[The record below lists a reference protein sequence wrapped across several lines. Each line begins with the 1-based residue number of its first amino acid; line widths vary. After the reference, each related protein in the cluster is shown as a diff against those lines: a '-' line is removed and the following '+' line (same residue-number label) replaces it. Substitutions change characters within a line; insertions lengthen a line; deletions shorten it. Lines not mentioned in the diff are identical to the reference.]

1 MENKNNKN
9 SISEFFGYLALE
21 GHGVRLG
28 LELTFCIF
36 LFNFLS
42 IIFKGIGGAEQNWE
56 IAAWFAAWISTGI
69 IDYFFFGTASRIYQA
84 TFKLQREGHTEQ
96 AENLLKSIAPDSGS
110 SIACPQAL
118 YYRRLSEIRITGEK
132 FRAAEEAIDCLKLQK
147 ENSQLVNLLTSRL
160 IEAQDGPEKALEF
173 ISSNNS
179 EDGEDTSSSSDLT
192 KFEEAVLMLKS
203 GANRWETRAKFD
215 EILETEN
222 YIHPSG
228 SSAHSLASAYREI
241 CRLWT
246 GHAEDAIEE
255 LGMHIAILQR
265 GAIGEPYLREH
276 LANLYVER
284 AYYLTTHSEPWKAK
298 QDTAIAKALSS
309 SRYVSERLEACEEE
323 MLWRYEISPED
334 EATAPVLLNGI
345 EAE

>member
-1 MENKNNKN
+1 MEDKNNQS

-42 IIFKGIGGAEQNWE
+42 IIFKGLGGPGQNWE

-69 IDYFFFGTASRIYQA
+69 IDYFFFGTASRIYRE
-84 TFKLQREGHTEQ
+84 TFKLQREGEAEQ
-96 AENLLKSIAPDSGS
+96 AENLLKSLAPESGAA
-110 SIACPQAL
+110 ITCPQSL

-132 FRAAEEAIDCLKLQK
+132 FRAAEEAIDCLKIQK
-147 ENSQLVNLLTSRL
+147 ENTQLVNLLTSRL

-173 ISSNNS
+173 LNSNNS
-179 EDGEDTSSSSDLT
+179 DNEEEASSSTDLT

-228 SSAHSLASAYREI
+228 SSAHSLASAYREV

-255 LGMHIAILQR
+255 LGMHIAIIQR

-298 QDTAIAKALSS
+298 LDTAIAKALSS
-309 SRYVSERLEACEEE
+309 SRYVLERLEACEEE

-334 EATAPVLLNGI
+334 EAPAPVLLNGM